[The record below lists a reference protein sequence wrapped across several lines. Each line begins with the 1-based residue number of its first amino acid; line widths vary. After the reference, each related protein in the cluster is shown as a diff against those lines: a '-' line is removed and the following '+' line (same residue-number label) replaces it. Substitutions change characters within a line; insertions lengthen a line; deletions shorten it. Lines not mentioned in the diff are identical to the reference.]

1 MYYSKKK
8 RAEMRKRRNKQK
20 HTTEEDHEHEHDQ
33 QSSAPPPAS
42 TSTTATASGAK
53 RKRDQRDE
61 GSTSAP
67 SQEQV
72 AFTTVQIPE
81 GLGGKE
87 ARKFR
92 KDARRKARADGRD
105 ESSIRFVDANGKEID
120 ANNNDNEQGGDG
132 NNNNNEEESAP
143 ASQQPPPEKKRSKK
157 PKRSFPRIN
166 DMLKAH
172 EEEQKRQKEIDSRP
186 PVPEDEQ
193 QKYVAL
199 DCEMVGIGAGG
210 KQSALARVSMTDWN
224 HTVLLDTFVQVPDR
238 VTDFRTHVSGVRAAD
253 IKAKNDDAM
262 ELHACRLKVGQMLQ
276 KKILVGHAL
285 KNDLS
290 ALMLYHPRDDIRDTA
305 KYRPFMRPSGRGGGK
320 MRPRKL
326 RDLVKQH
333 LDLDIQVAG
342 EAHCSIDDAQ
352 ATMKLYRFAKD
363 EWDRDEAS
371 KKMGGKIRRMK

>member
-8 RAEMRKRRNKQK
+8 RAEMRKRRNKKKQ
-20 HTTEEDHEHEHDQ
+20 TTEEDHEHETDQ
-33 QSSAPPPAS
+33 QSSSAPPPAS
-42 TSTTATASGAK
+42 TTASGAK
-53 RKRDQRDE
+53 RKRDQ
-61 GSTSAP
+61 
-67 SQEQV
+67 QV
-72 AFTTVQIPE
+72 AVTTVQVPG
-81 GLGGKE
+81 GLSGKE

-92 KDARRKARADGRD
+92 KDARRKARAEGRD

-120 ANNNDNEQGGDG
+120 ANNNNNEQDGDG
-132 NNNNNEEESAP
+132 NNHEEESIS

-166 DMLKAH
+166 DMIKAH
-172 EEEQKRQKEIDSRP
+172 EVEQKRQKEIDSRP

-224 HTVLLDTFVQVPDR
+224 HNVLLDTFVQVPDR

-276 KKILVGHAL
+276 NKILVGHAL

-290 ALMLYHPRDDIRDTA
+290 ALMLDHPRADIRDTA

-363 EWDRDEAS
+363 EWDRDLAS
-371 KKMGGKIRRMK
+371 KKKGGKVRRMK